1 MAPGKEQVAK
11 MLLSLTSGYLRRMH
25 PSFLTLNLP
34 DLFHGIKR
42 ITTQLSFNLAFCFA
56 VFLLGKKGGH
66 LALMIEPVTGG
77 RHFAL
82 REKKINHG

>member
-1 MAPGKEQVAK
+1 
-11 MLLSLTSGYLRRMH
+11 MLLSLTSGYLRQMY

-56 VFLLGKKGGH
+56 VFLFGNKGGH
-66 LALMIEPVTGG
+66 LALMIEPRIGG
-77 RHFAL
+77 KHFAL
-82 REKKINHG
+82 GEKKTNHG